1 MRWKGKYFSFFLR
14 ILLRVFEG
22 GKCTDSYV
30 ANFIFLEKH
39 FVNTSEH
46 TSGLTI
52 AGFYYIAMRRSDGVI
67 EGYYHDQQST
77 PFQHLCLQPTFEGRG
92 FSSAIFELA

>member
-1 MRWKGKYFSFFLR
+1 MEEKYIIRGAKNGKFGVGGNISHKYIFMRWK
-14 ILLRVFEG
+14 
-22 GKCTDSYV
+22 
-30 ANFIFLEKH
+30 EKH
-39 FVNTSEH
+39 FVNSSEH

-52 AGFYYIAMRRSDGVI
+52 AGFYYIAMRRADGAI

-77 PFQHLCLQPTFEGRG
+77 PFQHLCLQPTFESRG